1 MNKFVVAR
9 KRREHA
15 QEESP
20 RYYEY
25 WNGDNSWGD
34 YAVNYK
40 GRRKVICRKYNS
52 KDVAMSIAESL
63 AQHSEYVY
71 LVIEVDED
79 DFVEM
84 EYWV

>member
-9 KRREHA
+9 KLREHA

-20 RYYEY
+20 AYYEY
-25 WNGDNSWGD
+25 WNGNDPWGD

-40 GRRKVICRKYNS
+40 GRRKVIVRKYSS
-52 KDVAMSIAESL
+52 KDTAMSIAEAL
-63 AQHSEYVY
+63 AQQAEYVY
-71 LVIEVDED
+71 MVIEVDED